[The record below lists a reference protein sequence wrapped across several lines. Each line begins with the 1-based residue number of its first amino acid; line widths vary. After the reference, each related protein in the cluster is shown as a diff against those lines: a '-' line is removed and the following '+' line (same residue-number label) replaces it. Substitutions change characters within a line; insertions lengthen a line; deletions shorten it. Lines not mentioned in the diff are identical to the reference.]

1 MLGRVK
7 VGLNERFLVER
18 GVDQLKVVGPGWVW
32 LTPAQRYMATLNV
45 GPQGQSYVFEQVE
58 TVEKVPLQVDV
69 QLLYRVDPDLFTDE
83 LLPSLPGLSEGGWL
97 HVLRWQTE
105 HVLRRLVADYSWQ
118 DIGRENVQPRLERQ
132 LTWTL
137 AERLRGVGINLSGA
151 CLIKLAL
158 PIGLEKTLVRA
169 AQDKVEV
176 QGRLAVLQEYQKLL
190 GPNLPQVMPYLV
202 QWELLTILH
211 RSGNLQLLS
220 TAKFPT
226 NGADADDM
234 LSNSMFQIT
243 LPLPPTEQKL
253 DIEM

>member
-7 VGLNERFLVER
+7 AGLNERFLVER
-18 GVDQLKVVGPGWVW
+18 GVNQLKVVGPGWVW
-32 LTPAQRYMATLNV
+32 LTPGQRHVATINV
-45 GPQGQSYVFEQVE
+45 GPQGQSFVFEQVE
-58 TVEKVPLQVDV
+58 TVEKVPLEVDV
-69 QLLYRVDPDLFTDE
+69 QLLYRIDPDLFTDD

-118 DIGRENVQPRLERQ
+118 DIGRENIQPRLERQ
-132 LTWTL
+132 LAWTL
-137 AERLRGVGINLSGA
+137 AERLRGIGVNLSGV
-151 CLIKLAL
+151 CLIKLTL

-169 AQDKVEV
+169 VQDKVEV

-202 QWELLTILH
+202 QWELLTMLH

-226 NGADADDM
+226 NGAEAGDI
-234 LSNSMFQIT
+234 LSDSVFQIT
-243 LPLPPTEQKL
+243 LPMSPTEQKL
-253 DIEM
+253 DVDM